1 MIPREVNTFVVNFRN
16 LVHKI
21 YNLNLP
27 VIAAIDGV
35 ALGKL
40 VVVYNYNV
48 SVTGLFRRW
57 SGNFFS
63 W

>member
-40 VVVYNYNV
+40 AVMYNYNAF
-48 SVTGLFRRW
+48 VTGLFRRW
-57 SGNFFS
+57 FRNFVS